1 MEEEKTLLNEVA
13 SEGYDAADRP
23 FDFVGE
29 GGATALV
36 CEPDP
41 AVREKIGG
49 GLKELGYQITAP
61 ATAKD
66 ALKAMR
72 FHVFDVVVAKRT
84 FRHGESGGK

>member
-1 MEEEKTLLNEVA
+1 MEDKTLMNQVA
-13 SEGYDAADRP
+13 SEGYDAADLP

-36 CEPDP
+36 CEHEPDL
-41 AVREKIGG
+41 REKINN
-49 GLKELGYQITAP
+49 GLTEMGYQITMP

-72 FHVFDVVVAKRT
+72 FHIFDVVVLNELFDAADP
-84 FRHGESGGK
+84 